1 MVSVCQGISNRL
13 TLLGTVDDHY
23 NNLVRMYSNC
33 TVVLEN
39 LELTYIQD
47 YHDLSFLKVRRW
59 RVRFLY
65 LVCSGFLP
73 IYLSYVL

>member
-59 RVRFLY
+59 RVQL
-65 LVCSGFLP
+65 
-73 IYLSYVL
+73 

>member
-1 MVSVCQGISNRL
+1 MCQGISNRL
-13 TLLGTVDDHY
+13 TLLATVDDHY

-59 RVRFLY
+59 RVQ
-65 LVCSGFLP
+65 V
-73 IYLSYVL
+73 